1 MSGRLQVM
9 KMATNSLSGVPGEV
23 PSPILRRDDSNV
35 LIRRADNTF
44 ESLLD
49 GCEHGCKEEGLGKYS
64 SMRLSWAL

>member
-1 MSGRLQVM
+1 MSGRLQIM
-9 KMATNSLSGVPGEV
+9 KTPTNSLRGVPSEV
-23 PSPILRRDDSNV
+23 PSPILRRDDSDV

-49 GCEHGCKEEGLGKYS
+49 DCEHGCKEAGLGKYS